1 MRQIETELAQLELV
15 LKEKRDLLEKKKQ
28 EEEEALSDVQ
38 KLAIALHEQKC
49 NSNHMDQ
56 CSWGYEGRPDDNT
69 TWHKWTHRRW
79 VDQATKLLKN
89 AGDIDSAYLWLNIH
103 DIVKNL

>member
-56 CSWGYEGRPDDNT
+56 CSWGMKVGLMTIQLGINGLTAD
-69 TWHKWTHRRW
+69 
-79 VDQATKLLKN
+79 
-89 AGDIDSAYLWLNIH
+89 G
-103 DIVKNL
+103 